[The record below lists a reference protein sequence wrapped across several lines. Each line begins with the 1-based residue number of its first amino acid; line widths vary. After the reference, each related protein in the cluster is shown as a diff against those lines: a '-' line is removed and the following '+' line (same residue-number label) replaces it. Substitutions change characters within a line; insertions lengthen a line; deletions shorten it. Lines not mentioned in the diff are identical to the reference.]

1 MFNKVLNT
9 PLAYALSFQFN
20 LNRIRPKTCNCFFK
34 KRIRSMCFPV
44 NLTKF
49 LRTPPVA
56 ASDYMNAVWKWQA
69 CPRFCLL
76 QEYPQDNQVFLK
88 TSHNI
93 CNNPFHTITVS
104 KHHLVWFIIYHG
116 NSGHKPV
123 SCYQG
128 LFKPLIACG
137 PRMQCPFWEM
147 KKYIFMKNPQN
158 HIPFRGGRW
167 WGGGV

>member
-76 QEYPQDNQVFLK
+76 HKYPQDNQVFLK
-88 TSHNI
+88 HPITFAT
-93 CNNPFHTITVS
+93 FHTITVS
-104 KHHLVWFIIYHG
+104 KHLVWFIIYHG
-116 NSGHKPV
+116 NIGHKPI
-123 SCYQG
+123 SCYQD
-128 LFKPLIACG
+128 LFKLLITCG
-137 PRMQCPFWEM
+137 TRIKCSFWEM
-147 KKYIFMKNPQN
+147 KKHIFMKNLQN
-158 HIPFRGGRW
+158 HIPFRG
-167 WGGGV
+167 V